1 MIFDHIGIDYKII
14 ALYIKNNE
22 IALKKRKKITK
33 YIGGTDQK
41 TNDLNDLEK
50 IDIGT
55 NECAYY
61 IKDSVCFN
69 KNQQNDIKKHIDS
82 MNIVESGSSNTAVNE
97 FDINDAKKKMN
108 CDSQKCIALKMGIDL
123 KDFKPDGPATST
135 ALLSNLDIDS
145 VLNQF
150 ELKFL
155 NFKALSFTMDDWFN
169 TSYSDH
175 DIAKLGSDPHYICN
189 ILRNEKKCIGFIMN
203 TDKWSG
209 GGIHWTSIFVDLRMP
224 ENWCV
229 EFFNSSGNKPSKNI
243 KKLIENIINNLY
255 LCNVKPYNCTVTHI
269 NITKHE
275 HQLSETECGLYGLFF
290 IYNRC
295 RGISSKYFENNEYE
309 KIYDNTMI
317 QFRKYIFWNV

>member
-1 MIFDHIGIDYKII
+1 
-14 ALYIKNNE
+14 
-22 IALKKRKKITK
+22 
-33 YIGGTDQK
+33 
-41 TNDLNDLEK
+41 
-50 IDIGT
+50 
-55 NECAYY
+55 
-61 IKDSVCFN
+61 
-69 KNQQNDIKKHIDS
+69 
-82 MNIVESGSSNTAVNE
+82 
-97 FDINDAKKKMN
+97 
-108 CDSQKCIALKMGIDL
+108 
-123 KDFKPDGPATST
+123 
-135 ALLSNLDIDS
+135 
-145 VLNQF
+145 
-150 ELKFL
+150 
-155 NFKALSFTMDDWFN
+155 
-169 TSYSDH
+169 
-175 DIAKLGSDPHYICN
+175 
-189 ILRNEKKCIGFIMN
+189 MN